1 MSSATNRMREWFD
14 KLAPRERR
22 MMGVLAMVFSLFL
35 LFLIPLGVSLALG
48 SRREANRS
56 LRDAIHAVKNAR
68 EDVQKRQAKREAI
81 VARYANRAPALNG
94 LMEKAARDNKLDVVE
109 TTDRPEVPHGKR
121 YNERTTVGRL
131 RKTTMLQLAKMLE
144 QIEQLRMPIYVSRL
158 NIRRRGGEHDSYD
171 VELGVSAFDRSEP
184 TKEAPPAA
192 GASSGGAK

>member
-1 MSSATNRMREWFD
+1 MSGASNRVREWFD

-22 MMGVLAMVFSLFL
+22 LMGMLVIAVTLFV

-48 SRREANRS
+48 SRRDAAQS
-56 LRDAIHAVKNAR
+56 LRAAIHTVKNAR

-81 VARYANRAPALNG
+81 VARYANRAPALAG
-94 LMEKAARDNKLDVVE
+94 VMEKAARDNKLDLLE
-109 TTDRPEVPHGKR
+109 TADRPEVPHGKR

-171 VELGVSAFDRSEP
+171 VELGVSAFDRSE
-184 TKEAPPAA
+184 TAKEATPAA
-192 GASSGGAK
+192 ASSGGAK

>member
-1 MSSATNRMREWFD
+1 VSGATNRLREWFD

-22 MMGVLAMVFSLFL
+22 MMGVLGLAFTLFL

-56 LRDAIHAVKNAR
+56 LREAIHSVKNAR
-68 EDVQKRQAKREAI
+68 EEVQKRQAKREAI
-81 VARYANRAPALNG
+81 VARYANRAPALAG
-94 LMEKAARDNKLDVVE
+94 VMEKAARDNKLDLLE
-109 TTDRPEVPHGKR
+109 TADRPEVPHGKR

-144 QIEQLRMPIYVSRL
+144 QIELLHMPISVSRL

-184 TKEAPPAA
+184 TKEPTPAA
-192 GASSGGAK
+192 ASSGGAK

>member
-1 MSSATNRMREWFD
+1 MSALNRVREWFD

-22 MMGVLAMVFSLFL
+22 MMGMLASALAVFF

-48 SRREANRS
+48 SRRDTNRS
-56 LRDAIHAVKNAR
+56 LRDAIHTVKNAR

-81 VARYANRAPALNG
+81 VARYANRAPALAG
-94 LMEKAARDNKLDVVE
+94 VMEKAARDNKLDLLE
-109 TTDRPEVPHGKR
+109 TADRPEVPHGKR

-144 QIEQLRMPIYVSRL
+144 QMEQLHMPISVSRL

-171 VELGVSAFDRSEP
+171 VELGVSAFDRNEP
-184 TKEAPPAA
+184 TKETSPAP
-192 GASSGGAK
+192 ASSGGAK

>member
-1 MSSATNRMREWFD
+1 VSGTANRMREWFD

-22 MMGVLAMVFSLFL
+22 LMGLLVVALSMFM

-48 SRREANRS
+48 SRRDANRS
-56 LRDAIHAVKNAR
+56 LRDSIHAVKNAR
-68 EDVQKRQAKREAI
+68 EDVQKRQAKRDAI
-81 VARYANRAPALNG
+81 VARYSNRAPALAG
-94 LMEKAARDNKLDVVE
+94 VMEKAARDNKLDLLE
-109 TTDRPEVPHGKR
+109 TADRPDVPHGKR

-144 QIEQLRMPIYVSRL
+144 QIEQLHMPISISRL

-184 TKEAPPAA
+184 VKDATPAP
-192 GASSGGAK
+192 ASSGGAK

>member
-1 MSSATNRMREWFD
+1 VSGATNRLREWFD

-22 MMGVLAMVFSLFL
+22 MMGVLGVVFSLFL

-48 SRREANRS
+48 SRRDANRS
-56 LRDAIHAVKNAR
+56 MREAIHAIKNAR

-81 VARYANRAPALNG
+81 VARYANRAPALAG
-94 LMEKAARDNKLDVVE
+94 VMEKAARDNKLDLLE
-109 TTDRPEVPHGKR
+109 TADRPEVPHGKR

-144 QIEQLRMPIYVSRL
+144 QMEQLHMPIYVSRL

-171 VELGVSAFDRSEP
+171 VELGVSAFDRSEAA
-184 TKEAPPAA
+184 KETTPAP
-192 GASSGGAK
+192 ASSGGGK

>member
-1 MSSATNRMREWFD
+1 MSSASNRVREWFD

-22 MMGVLAMVFSLFL
+22 MMGLLMAVMTLFL

-56 LRDAIHAVKNAR
+56 LRDAIHSVKNAR
-68 EDVQKRQAKREAI
+68 DEVQKRQAKRDAV

-94 LMEKAARDNKLDVVE
+94 LMEKAARDNKLDLLE
-109 TTDRPEVPHGKR
+109 TTDRPDVPHGKR

-144 QIEQLRMPIYVSRL
+144 QLEQQRMPISVSRL

-171 VELGVSAFDRSEP
+171 VELGVSAFDRSET
-184 TKEAPPAA
+184 TKEPTPAPT
-192 GASSGGAK
+192 SSGGAK

>member
-1 MSSATNRMREWFD
+1 MSGASNRLRDWFD

-22 MMGVLAMVFSLFL
+22 MMGILGIAATLFL

-48 SRREANRS
+48 SRRDANRS

-81 VARYANRAPALNG
+81 AARYANRAPALAG
-94 LMEKAARDNKLDVVE
+94 VMEKAARDNKLDLLE
-109 TTDRPEVPHGKR
+109 TADRPEVPHGKR

-144 QIEQLRMPIYVSRL
+144 QIEQLRMPVSVSRL

-171 VELGVSAFDRSEP
+171 VELGVSAYDRNEVAKEP
-184 TKEAPPAA
+184 SPAA
-192 GASSGGAK
+192 ASSGGVK